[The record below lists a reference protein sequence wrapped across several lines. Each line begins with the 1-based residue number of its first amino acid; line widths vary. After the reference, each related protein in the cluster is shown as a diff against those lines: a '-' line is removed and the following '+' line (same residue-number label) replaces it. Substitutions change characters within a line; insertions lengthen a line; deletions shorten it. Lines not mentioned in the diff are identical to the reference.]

1 MFSEPSHPH
10 PTTQNSMEISLR
22 MMLDPNGFKK
32 KKKKCKFYGKDGG
45 WEGKLVINSPG
56 LNQYGNQGLKA
67 VNF

>member
-32 KKKKCKFYGKDGG
+32 KKKKVQILWERWGMGGKISHQFSWTKPVWKPGP
-45 WEGKLVINSPG
+45 EGC
-56 LNQYGNQGLKA
+56 
-67 VNF
+67 